1 MDVFNYTG
9 SRMVSKG
16 NFFALMFFIM
26 SIGTAIVYCIIGYMG
41 NTVAQASFAQCSN
54 NSPS

>member
-9 SRMVSKG
+9 PRMVSKG

-41 NTVAQASFAQCSN
+41 NTVAQVSFARFSN
-54 NSPS
+54 KSSS